1 MDNKE
6 MTLREASIFTL
17 EQSQGELDKLKE
29 MLKSASQKF
38 DQGNDA
44 EGLNIIQTE
53 IIPQIKNLSEFCNT
67 MLNDFGGIFKEEALN
82 EFLKEYTALGELLM
96 TLAQETEKGDFTE
109 VGDILRFDL
118 TDLLTELAG
127 TFPKLIECFKD
138 SDNEDL
144 DRV

>member
-29 MLKSASQKF
+29 MLKRASQEF

-44 EGLNIIQTE
+44 EGLNIIQNE

-67 MLNDFGGIFKEEALN
+67 MLNNFGGIFEEEALN

-96 TLAQETEKGDFTE
+96 TLAKETEKGDFTE

-127 TFPKLIECFKD
+127 TFPKLIECFKN
-138 SDNEDL
+138 SENEDL